1 MSAVCV
7 AFVQMESQLRVPAA
21 DAERRTVPEEAVL
34 PVWRPGHLAGLK
46 LIDCTQSDRWRF
58 HTGAGGGTGP
68 KIVASPP
75 PPNLA
80 VLLTHCGQLILR
92 KKVVDLM
99 PPDVRF

>member
-58 HTGAGGGTGP
+58 HTGAEGAQAP
-68 KIVASPP
+68 KSWLAP

-92 KKVVDLM
+92 KKLVDLM
-99 PPDVRF
+99 PSDVRF